1 MPRTTRAGVAWVA
14 IVVGLLAMV
23 LLIIFIL
30 QNQEPAEVAFL
41 RLQGTLP
48 LGMALF
54 ISAVAGGLL
63 VAAGGAVRITQL
75 RAHAQRLRKESA
87 QLPR

>member
-1 MPRTTRAGVAWVA
+1 
-14 IVVGLLAMV
+14 MV

-41 RLQGTLP
+41 RLEGTLP

-63 VAAGGAVRITQL
+63 VAACGAVRIIQL
-75 RAHAQRLRKESA
+75 RSHAQKIRKESA
-87 QLPR
+87 RPQR